1 MAFAKRTAL
10 KAFCRDFIGWIWA
23 ALAGLACDCGSGRGV
38 ACVYRNVEAALLELF
53 FNIDLAG
60 RFKCQEVSAH
70 PTDFVSAHRALGNV
84 DCGAGQVGAH
94 DVAFGGRS
102 VSVDPYQAFLVG
114 DGAHGGAYLKRAV
127 KFRGMTLGEVGQK
140 TGRPGAAVTVID
152 GQISVDGERE
162 RNRNRDEHFSRYAVR
177 QVVFIFDALQAFSFG
192 SLVLPLQGS
201 S

>member
-1 MAFAKRTAL
+1 MVAREAQPGAADEGAGGGLHDGELVGFAGGAVGGGGFYPVRCEL
-10 KAFCRDFIGWIWA
+10 
-23 ALAGLACDCGSGRGV
+23 RGV
-38 ACVYRNVEAALLELF
+38 GEGRVRQGAANVPI
-53 FNIDLAG
+53 ID
-60 RFKCQEVSAH
+60 Q
-70 PTDFVSAHRALGNV
+70 
-84 DCGAGQVGAH
+84 
-94 DVAFGGRS
+94 
-102 VSVDPYQAFLVG
+102 
-114 DGAHGGAYLKRAV
+114 AV